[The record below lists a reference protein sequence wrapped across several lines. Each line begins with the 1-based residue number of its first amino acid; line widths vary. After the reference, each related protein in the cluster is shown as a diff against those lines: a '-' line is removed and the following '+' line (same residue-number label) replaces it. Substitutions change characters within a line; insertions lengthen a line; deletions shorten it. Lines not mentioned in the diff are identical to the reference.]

1 MANICNNILS
11 VSFPEGS
18 TTEVKEQFIVDMQ
31 ENFAVNYYD
40 EEGFYEFGIF
50 EMDISSKWAAPIE
63 LLTEIAKKYHLKII
77 GVSYEFA
84 CEYVDT
90 IEINESI

>member
-1 MANICNNILS
+1 MANICNNILF
-11 VSFPEGS
+11 VSFPKGS
-18 TTEVKEQFIVDMQ
+18 TAEVKEQFMVDMR
-31 ENFAVNYYD
+31 ENLEVNYYD
-40 EEGFYEFGIF
+40 EEGFYEFGNF

-63 LLTEIAKKYHLKII
+63 LLTELAKKYHLKII

-84 CEYVDT
+84 CEYVAT